1 MARPSRTGG
10 KTRAAKT
17 RKAGSVK
24 GRSITVLVLTA
35 TINLISAMKAQ
46 ALLAGRGLPQSA
58 GRKHGHY
65 SRLMLQALVAGTA
78 QWALQSPPFCLKKW
92 FSILQNGGADAL
104 RTIHRPPICVAN
116 ARRLDATQR

>member
-46 ALLAGRGLPQSA
+46 ALLAGRRPPPSA
-58 GRKHGHY
+58 ARKHGH
-65 SRLMLQALVAGTA
+65 SLSCPLGLALVPQKRSAA
-78 QWALQSPPFCLKKW
+78 EKIAHL
-92 FSILQNGGADAL
+92 
-104 RTIHRPPICVAN
+104 
-116 ARRLDATQR
+116 